1 MGSAQRNLTPERLG
15 LVDEPVE
22 SFTVERSTRRSARP
36 GSHRS
41 LSSPRPV
48 RWFRQAKLGFVGIS
62 VILAATACGSA
73 AVQRRPPRRSRPPS
87 SNATAPQ
94 SAPSSNATAPQSA
107 PSSNA
112 TASDGPSVQQLAGEV
127 SDARAVK
134 HLQALQKIADEHGGN
149 RAAGTSG
156 YDASVKYVVD
166 VLRKAGFKASTP
178 TFEASDGDGEG
189 SGPQRNVI
197 AQTRT
202 GDPGQVVMIGAHLD
216 SVEDGPGIVDNGS
229 GVATLLEIAT
239 QLGADPSVQNTVRF
253 GFFGDEESG
262 AQGSTGYLE
271 GLSADDRNKIK
282 LYLNVDMV
290 ASPNGGYFV
299 QGGKGRDEEEAG
311 PPGSA
316 TIGRVLADQL
326 TKTGVT
332 TPEVIEFVGDDESP
346 FIEAGIPVGGAES
359 GDDEEKTARQ
369 AKAWGGQAGE
379 VYDRCYHQACDTI
392 DNVNRDMLDHYLRA
406 IAGTLAHFAT
416 STDQLR

>member
-1 MGSAQRNLTPERLG
+1 MSSAQRNLTSERLRLALISTSG
-15 LVDEPVE
+15 LIW
-22 SFTVERSTRRSARP
+22 SRIRLAF
-36 GSHRS
+36 
-41 LSSPRPV
+41 
-48 RWFRQAKLGFVGIS
+48 LGVS
-62 VILAATACGSA
+62 VTLVATACGSLA
-73 AVQRRPPRRSRPPS
+73 
-87 SNATAPQ
+87 Q
-94 SAPSSNATAPQSA
+94 SAPTTAEA
-107 PSSNA
+107 PL
-112 TASDGPSVQQLAGEV
+112 VQQLAGEV
-127 SDARAVK
+127 SDARAMK
-134 HLQALQKIADEHGGN
+134 HLEALQKIADQHDGN

-166 VLRKAGFKASTP
+166 VLRKAGFKPSTP

-202 GDPGQVVMIGAHLD
+202 GNPGQVVMIGAHLD

-239 QLGADPSVQNTVRF
+239 QLGADPTVKNTVRF

-262 AQGSTGYLE
+262 AQGSTGYVE
-271 GLSADDRNKIK
+271 GLSAQDRKKIK

-290 ASPNGGYFV
+290 ASPNGGYLV
-299 QGGKGRDEEEAG
+299 QGGSPGGWWRRLGEGSDPEATG
-311 PPGSA
+311 PKGSA

-332 TPEVIEFVGDDESP
+332 NPEVIEFVGDDESP

-392 DNVNRDMLDHYLRA
+392 DNVNRDLLDHYLRA

>member
-1 MGSAQRNLTPERLG
+1 MGN
-15 LVDEPVE
+15 
-22 SFTVERSTRRSARP
+22 FTASTRVCRDVWSRLRLA
-36 GSHRS
+36 
-41 LSSPRPV
+41 
-48 RWFRQAKLGFVGIS
+48 FVGIS
-62 VILAATACGSA
+62 VTLAVTACGVVA
-73 AVQRRPPRRSRPPS
+73 AEPPTPP
-87 SNATAPQ
+87 
-94 SAPSSNATAPQSA
+94 
-107 PSSNA
+107 
-112 TASDGPSVQQLAGEV
+112 DGPLVQQLAGEV

-134 HLQALQKIADEHGGN
+134 HLEAVQKIADENGGN

-156 YDASVKYVVD
+156 YDASVEYVVD
-166 VLRKAGFKASTP
+166 VLRKAGFKPSTP
-178 TFEASDGDGEG
+178 TFESSGGDGAGG

-239 QLGADPSVQNTVRF
+239 QLGADPSVHNTVRF
-253 GFFGDEESG
+253 AFFGDEESG
-262 AQGSTGYLE
+262 AVGSTGYLE

-290 ASPNGGYFV
+290 ASPNGGYLI
-299 QGGKGRDEEEAG
+299 QGGTPGGWWRRLGNGEGSDPEATG

-332 TPEVIEFVGDDESP
+332 SPEIIEFVGDDESP

-379 VYDRCYHQACDTI
+379 VYDPCYHEACDTI
-392 DNVNRDMLDHYLRA
+392 NNINRDLLDHYLRA

-416 STDQLR
+416 STEQLR